1 MHKNSG
7 FTLVELMIVIA
18 IISILTMMAVPA
30 VINRWLPNY
39 RLKSATRTLYSNL
52 QKARLEAVKRN
63 ADVIVVF
70 APAGPVPGGRVG
82 TYQIFVDDTPA
93 NGALDAGEQIIAQ
106 TGMPQNT
113 SLYFSNFAANTTGF
127 NSRGLPWNNNW
138 GRVELQNSNSRFYQ
152 IGISFAGSLR
162 KRTSNNG
169 IVWN

>member
-1 MHKNSG
+1 MHRKSG
-7 FTLVELMIVIA
+7 FTLVELMIGIA
-18 IISILTMMAVPA
+18 IIGILTMVAIPAAV
-30 VINRWLPNY
+30 NGWLPNY

-70 APAGPVPGGRVG
+70 APAAPVPGGRVG

-93 NGALDAGEQIIAQ
+93 NGAFDAGEQIIAQ
-106 TGMPQNT
+106 TVMPQNT

-127 NSRGLPWNNNW
+127 TSRGLPWNSNL

-152 IGISFAGSLR
+152 ITISAPGSMR
-162 KRTSNNG
+162 TRTSNDGNT
-169 IVWN
+169 WN